1 MRDFLRYFFAA
12 LLLLVIA
19 LVSALTAM
27 RFAIHGREVT
37 VPDLRGKS
45 PAEARRLA
53 DANGLAAKVE
63 SNYYSQTVA
72 EGKVLS
78 QVPVEGT
85 VVRRGWEVVLALS
98 LGPQRVTIPQL
109 VGESERA
116 AEINVRERGL
126 QISSTARIKISN
138 APDGQVLAQDPPA
151 NAKDVLAPKVSLLV
165 AQKASLQ
172 SFVMLSLVGQPL
184 GSVTISLRDA
194 GFSVGKITLAPPPA
208 SNPAVENIT
217 HLAPSAPVPANQPDQ
232 SQSVA
237 SPASIVVSQDPAPG
251 ERVVA
256 GSAINLVVR

>member
-53 DANGLAAKVE
+53 EETGLTAKIE
-63 SNYYSQTVA
+63 SNYYSQAVP

-78 QVPVEGT
+78 QVPGAGT
-85 VVRRGWEVVLALS
+85 VVRRGWEVGVALS
-98 LGPQRVTIPQL
+98 LGPQRVTIPQV
-109 VGESERA
+109 VGNSERA
-116 AEINVRERGL
+116 ADITLAERGL
-126 QISSTARIKISN
+126 QISSTARTQISN
-138 APDGQVLAQDPPA
+138 AADGQVLAQNPPA

-165 AQKASLQ
+165 AQQPPPQ
-172 SFVMLSLVGQPL
+172 SFVMPSFIGRPL
-184 GSVTISLRDA
+184 GSVTITLHDA
-194 GFSVGKITLAPPPA
+194 GFSVGKVTVATATPNTPA
-208 SNPAVENIT
+208 ENT
-217 HLAPSAPVPANQPDQ
+217 TPSTSSAPVPATPPVQ
-232 SQSVA
+232 SQPVA

-251 ERVVA
+251 EKVVA
-256 GSAINLVVR
+256 GSTIDFVVR